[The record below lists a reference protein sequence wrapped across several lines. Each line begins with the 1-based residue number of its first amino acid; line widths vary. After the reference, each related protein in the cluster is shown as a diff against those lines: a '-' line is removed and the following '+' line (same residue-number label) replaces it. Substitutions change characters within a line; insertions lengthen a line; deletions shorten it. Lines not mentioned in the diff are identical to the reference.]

1 MSLEEKPKI
10 DTVDYVLEPA
20 PPAPADDD
28 KDDVAEAKAAIKASS
43 TKGGLI
49 IFAVDISGSMD
60 CTVEVPDLQGE
71 RINQPIPIRP
81 LLTLLLQLIGLW
93 SAMRDGNDTGGSG
106 GSRYISRLECIKEAV
121 TRHLDHLAVE
131 RPNSQV

>member
-1 MSLEEKPKI
+1 MGVEEKPKV

-28 KDDVAEAKAAIKASS
+28 KDDVAEAKAAIKAS

-49 IFAVDISGSMD
+49 IFAIDISGSMD

-71 RINQPIPIRP
+71 QIRWLLFVVANINCHQ
-81 LLTLLLQLIGLW
+81 
-93 SAMRDGNDTGGSG
+93 
-106 GSRYISRLECIKEAV
+106 
-121 TRHLDHLAVE
+121 
-131 RPNSQV
+131 